1 MLNLKKNEIIFR
13 KWRPITHNQYNK
25 TQRLNNSWRTY
36 AIKIMQENKVMQEK
50 KGTK

>member
-1 MLNLKKNEIIFR
+1 MKNKFLGNGE
-13 KWRPITHNQYNK
+13 PITHNQYNK